1 MTPFFSIIIPVYNV
15 APYLR
20 ECLDSV
26 LAQTFT
32 DWEAICVDDGS
43 TDGSGAI
50 LDEYA
55 AKDRRFRVIRQPN
68 AGVSAARNVSLDMA
82 KGEVV
87 CFCDAD
93 DKLDAQWFE
102 TAAGFFK
109 SVNPDVLRLRA
120 KYWHIDGTIQKD
132 EHYVADVS
140 LNAQDEIVEWA
151 WSNLLTRGWSW
162 LFFVKRSVLDDVRFP
177 LNLKIREDT
186 IFVLRFMMRA
196 KSFVQGGF
204 DGYFYR
210 WHSGSAYNGRRTI
223 VESSKFPVEF
233 LAVWNE
239 ACAIVPK
246 LKNSVCRQEASNMVV
261 SSFVEWLQRCDRNEW
276 SDDRLF
282 RDGLNVARD
291 GGLLDWRSARGRW
304 VLPLCVFLA
313 CGSLFAFYCTQRFC
327 ETASRVKRRML
338 RR

>member
-43 TDGSGAI
+43 SDGSGAI
-50 LDEYA
+50 LDEYV
-55 AKDRRFRVIRQPN
+55 AKDKRFKVIHQKN
-68 AGVSAARNVSLDMA
+68 AGVSAARNVALDAA

-102 TAAGFFK
+102 SAAEIFK
-109 SVNPDVLRLRA
+109 AQNPDVVRLRA
-120 KYWHIDGTIQKD
+120 KYWHVDGTVQKD
-132 EHYVADVS
+132 EHDIADVA

-151 WSNLLTRGWSW
+151 WSSLLTRGWSW
-162 LFFVKRSVLDDVRFP
+162 VFFVKLSVLDDVRFP

-186 IFVLRFMMRA
+186 IFVLRLMMRA

-210 WHSGSAYNGRRTI
+210 WHGGSAYNGRRTI
-223 VESSKFPVEF
+223 VESSKFPAAL
-233 LAVWNE
+233 LAAWNE

-246 LKNSVCRQEASNMVV
+246 LKNSVCRQEASNIVV
-261 SSFVEWLQRCDRNEW
+261 SSYVEWLQRCDRNEW
-276 SDDRLF
+276 SDDGLF
-282 RDGLNVARD
+282 RDGLNVAHD
-291 GGLLDWRSARGRW
+291 GGLLSWRIAKGRW
-304 VLPLCVFLA
+304 VLPLCVFSA
-313 CGSLFAFYCTQRFC
+313 FGSLSAFYCTQRIF
-327 ETASRVKRRML
+327 ETASRVKRWIL